1 MKTPQKA
8 IAGFGQRLKQTRI
21 KKGIKQWYLSELT
34 GISDNLLSKYENDYN
49 SPQINNLVSLCKV
62 LDVSADWLLFGKGEI
77 SSRDEEL
84 AHWKHIVDTLYHRH
98 IIDSAQRQTIYENML
113 EYQLNLKER
122 REFEKNGTVS

>member
-8 IAGFGQRLKQTRI
+8 IAGFGERLKQTRI

-34 GISDNLLSKYENDYN
+34 GISGNLLTKYENNYN
-49 SPQINNLVSLCKV
+49 SPQVNNLVSLCRV
-62 LDVSADWLLFGKGEI
+62 LGVSADWLLFGKGEV
-77 SSRDEEL
+77 SSRDEEFV
-84 AHWKHIVDTLYHRH
+84 HWKHVIDTLYHRQ
-98 IIDSAQRQTIYENML
+98 IIDSSQRLTIYENML